1 MLKTIVIHLIG
12 GILAALGKYF
22 AFSFFKEDVLL
33 GFLLVSIV
41 MIFYYIAAGALLK
54 NVSFGKAVL
63 FMQLTAFLSENIVAL
78 GDKFVDIMEIFN
90 GGSDIWLCT
99 SYIATKGGKWYPF
112 LAHVTLFFIFPIF
125 IYLGQGLARKEF
137 PKIKDKFM
145 IVKVAL
151 LHLIVG
157 LIYSG
162 CHFLCYSVLENHY
175 VMDILYI
182 SAGIVV
188 VLFIAG
194 GIWLKDISYT
204 RIFLIMLNITLVG
217 NALLV
222 SPLASDIAYPFM
234 GGGGVIFELSI
245 FLFPDGI
252 LSEFKHTAYLIPP
265 LLVIF
270 GSYIG
275 KRFTKKKT
283 A

>member
-1 MLKTIVIHLIG
+1 MH
-12 GILAALGKYF
+12 KYF
-22 AFSFFKEDVLL
+22 FS
-33 GFLLVSIV
+33 
-41 MIFYYIAAGALLK
+41 
-54 NVSFGKAVL
+54 
-63 FMQLTAFLSENIVAL
+63 
-78 GDKFVDIMEIFN
+78 
-90 GGSDIWLCT
+90 
-99 SYIATKGGKWYPF
+99 
-112 LAHVTLFFIFPIF
+112 FIFPIF
-125 IYLGQGLARKEF
+125 IYLGQGLARKKF

-162 CHFLCYSVLENHY
+162 CRIIYYRVLKIPY
-175 VMDILYI
+175 AVTALYI
-182 SAGIVV
+182 SALIVV

-217 NALLV
+217 SALLV
-222 SPLASDIAYPFM
+222 SPVASDIAYPIK
-234 GGGGVIFELSI
+234 GGGGVIYALGNY
-245 FLFPDGI
+245 LFPNGI
-252 LSEFKHTAYLIPP
+252 LLGFIHTVYLIPP